1 MDCRRTV
8 RRLRVLAGAASVVVA
23 ALVLGAC
30 STPANM
36 SSGSYVSG
44 DGTVAEFPAEER
56 GEPIEFAGPI
66 EDGSVVSS
74 AGYLGEVLVVNFWYA
89 ACPPCRIE
97 APWLNEL
104 ALQFEDQGASFLGVN
119 IRDSATTAA
128 TFSRSFDISY
138 PSIIDTDALV
148 TQAFAGHASP
158 SAVPTTVVLDRDGR
172 AAARIIGLIDR
183 DVLEELIATVLAENE
198 P

>member
-1 MDCRRTV
+1 M
-8 RRLRVLAGAASVVVA
+8 RRLRVMAAATTVVVA

-30 STPANM
+30 ATPANM
-36 SSGSYVSG
+36 SSGGYVSG

-56 GEPIEFAGPI
+56 GQPIEFTGSI

-74 AGYLGEVLVVNFWYA
+74 ADYLGEVLVVNFWYA
-89 ACPPCRIE
+89 ACPPCRVE

-104 ALQFEDQGASFLGVN
+104 ALQFGDQGASFLGVN
-119 IRDSATTAA
+119 IRDSAATAT
-128 TFSRSFDISY
+128 TFSRSFEISY
-138 PSIIDTDALV
+138 PSIIDTDAAV

-183 DVLEELIATVLAENE
+183 DVLEELIETVLAEDE
-198 P
+198 Q